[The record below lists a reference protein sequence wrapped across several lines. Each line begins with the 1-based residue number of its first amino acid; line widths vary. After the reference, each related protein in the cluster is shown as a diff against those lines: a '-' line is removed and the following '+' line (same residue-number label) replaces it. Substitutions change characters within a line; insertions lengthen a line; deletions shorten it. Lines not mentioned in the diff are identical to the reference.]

1 MTATP
6 GDAHVLL
13 LTAWH
18 LRKMRSMP
26 RMFWR
31 LRSLERHCR
40 RQTGRLWVHR
50 WISRRSLLLTSR
62 WESAA
67 AADGWLASEAF
78 RAFDEAARSL
88 EGTEARVERYRA
100 SGT

>member
-1 MTATP
+1 MTSTP

-18 LRKMRSMP
+18 LRGMRSMP

-31 LRSLERHCR
+31 LRSLERLCR
-40 RQTGRLWVHR
+40 GQPGCLWVHR

-62 WESAA
+62 WESEA
-67 AADGWLASEAF
+67 AADEWLASAAF
-78 RAFDEAARSL
+78 RAFDEAARAL
-88 EGTEARVERYRA
+88 KGTEARVERYRPA
-100 SGT
+100 

>member
-1 MTATP
+1 MTSTP
-6 GDAHVLL
+6 PDERVLL

-18 LRKMRSMP
+18 LRRMRSMP

-40 RQTGRLWVHR
+40 AQPGCLWVHR
-50 WISRRSLLLTSR
+50 WISRRSLLLTSL
-62 WESAA
+62 WESE

-78 RAFDEAARSL
+78 RAFDEAARAL
-88 EGTEARVERYRA
+88 DGTEARVER
-100 SGT
+100 SGVGSA

>member
-6 GDAHVLL
+6 DDARVLL

-18 LRKMRSMP
+18 LRSMRSMP

-31 LRSLERHCR
+31 LRSLERLCR
-40 RQTGRLWVHR
+40 CQPGCLWVHR

-62 WESAA
+62 WESEA

-78 RAFDEAARSL
+78 RAFDEAARAL
-88 EGTEARVERYRA
+88 GGTEARVERARRA
-100 SGT
+100 